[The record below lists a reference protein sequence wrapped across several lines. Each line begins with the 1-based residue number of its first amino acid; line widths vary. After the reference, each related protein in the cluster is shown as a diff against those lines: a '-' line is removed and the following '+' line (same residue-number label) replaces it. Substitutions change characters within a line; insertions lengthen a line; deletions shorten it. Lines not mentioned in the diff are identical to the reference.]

1 MSNIDTDGALKSSKS
16 ETFET
21 VISNIVRTSFFFL
34 LEMWRKERGKKKKM
48 KEEEEE
54 VKKKMDGN
62 SGPVPIL
69 FGEKSEINE
78 CVTCYPQPRHL
89 CKHKVA
95 VIAHLKKKK
104 KKKNLWKFKAN
115 FAATSPPLSLSL
127 SSADV
132 IVVVAIVAQ
141 PEMTNG
147 RHLVATIDYYYQ
159 QQQQHQQ
166 QQQQQC
172 EQRWN
177 ENTGRS
183 DTPWPRFS
191 NQISR
196 PDSLTTDYWPINS
209 SCW

>member
-1 MSNIDTDGALKSSKS
+1 
-16 ETFET
+16 
-21 VISNIVRTSFFFL
+21 
-34 LEMWRKERGKKKKM
+34 MWRKERGKKKKM

-95 VIAHLKKKK
+95 VIAHFKK

-127 SSADV
+127 F
-132 IVVVAIVAQ
+132 
-141 PEMTNG
+141 G
-147 RHLVATIDYYYQ
+147 
-159 QQQQHQQ
+159 
-166 QQQQQC
+166 
-172 EQRWN
+172 
-177 ENTGRS
+177 
-183 DTPWPRFS
+183 
-191 NQISR
+191 
-196 PDSLTTDYWPINS
+196 
-209 SCW
+209 

>member
-1 MSNIDTDGALKSSKS
+1 M
-16 ETFET
+16 
-21 VISNIVRTSFFFL
+21 
-34 LEMWRKERGKKKKM
+34 
-48 KEEEEE
+48 
-54 VKKKMDGN
+54 KKKMDGN

-95 VIAHLKKKK
+95 VIAHFKKKEK
-104 KKKNLWKFKAN
+104 KIFGNSKPILLRLP
-115 FAATSPPLSLSL
+115 PPLSLSL

-166 QQQQQC
+166 QQQQC

-177 ENTGRS
+177 ENTRRS